1 MTVIFKIFGARFA
14 RKMPCSDSMTSL
26 QFLSYFSDV
35 IEAEIKRLQHDF
47 RTLEPYH
54 WDDDITVNV
63 TAKLSMI
70 DGKIRNQLTGNPA
83 SQRCSFCHLLPADY
97 LDKNRKPIKHFST
110 SMNALWC
117 FQELCIS
124 PLHCCLRIFE
134 ALHRIGYLQD
144 VKKGRVSKHTRA
156 KVNER
161 KQQIQ
166 KEFKKKGMKIGKF
179 YSECNLLK
187 KYS

>member
-1 MTVIFKIFGARFA
+1 MIKSKVEFSLVNI
-14 RKMPCSDSMTSL
+14 CSSL
-26 QFLSYFSDV
+26 RSSFNEKSCFSDV
-35 IEAEIKRLQHDF
+35 IEDEIKRLKHDF
-47 RTLEPYH
+47 RTVDPYQ
-54 WDDDITVNV
+54 WDDNITINV

-83 SQRCSFCHLLPADY
+83 SQRCSFCHLLPADF
-97 LDKNRKPIKHFST
+97 LENGKPKKEFST
-110 SMNALWC
+110 SMDALWC
-117 FQELCIS
+117 FQDLCIS

-134 ALHRIGYLQD
+134 ALYRIGYLQD

-179 YSECNLLK
+179 LL
-187 KYS
+187 